1 MKFGGL
7 IIKNNKKL
15 LLTIVFLWVGFLVL
29 TAFSISLSTD
39 PIITKE
45 DFLAESLHPM
55 SIFVHNLLSAFFL
68 ILLGNLTLGL
78 YAIYALL
85 LNKYITS
92 YAIYFVY
99 TETGMFSY
107 AFAII
112 LIHGIL
118 EIPAIC
124 LCFLLSSFTLR
135 LSLNKIFGHHVFHM
149 NSANEKVALVLLM
162 IVLYF
167 IASIVEAYMTPA
179 LSGTMYQIL

>member
-7 IIKNNKKL
+7 IIKNNKKV

-85 LNKYITS
+85 LNIYITS

-135 LSLNKIFGHHVFHM
+135 LSLNKIFGHVFHI

-179 LSGTMYQIL
+179 LSGTMYQTL

>member
-68 ILLGNLTLGL
+68 
-78 YAIYALL
+78 
-85 LNKYITS
+85 
-92 YAIYFVY
+92 
-99 TETGMFSY
+99 FSW
-107 AFAII
+107 
-112 LIHGIL
+112 
-118 EIPAIC
+118 EI
-124 LCFLLSSFTLR
+124 
-135 LSLNKIFGHHVFHM
+135 
-149 NSANEKVALVLLM
+149 
-162 IVLYF
+162 
-167 IASIVEAYMTPA
+167 
-179 LSGTMYQIL
+179 